1 LRATNDG
8 LVRNAVDHPELDG
21 PRLILEEDSERRC
34 GALLLSDSR
43 QCSIRIGRC
52 FGIDHCDVE
61 SVGSK
66 LPADAGES
74 LGDRR
79 SRGIGAHQNDEGRFR
94 GRPSA
99 SGDQQEKC
107 EKNGHRPQA
116 RSHHGVEAIARAVD
130 A

>member
-8 LVRNAVDHPELDG
+8 LVGNAVDHPELDG
-21 PRLILEEDSERRC
+21 ARLILDEDAERRC
-34 GALLLSDSR
+34 GAVLLSDSR
-43 QCSIRIGRC
+43 QCSIRIGCC
-52 FGIDHCDVE
+52 FGIDHRDVK
-61 SVGSK
+61 SVGGE

-79 SRGIGAHQNDEGRFR
+79 SRGSGAHQHNEGRFR

-99 SGDQQEKC
+99 SCDQQEKY
-107 EKNGHRPQA
+107 EKNRRWPQA
-116 RSHHGVEAIARAVD
+116 CSHHGVEVIARAVD